1 MRDPFTTGTNKID
14 RRTALLLSA
23 ALTALAPSIALGQ
36 TGVLTT
42 EDMIG
47 KSLRVIRPG
56 EMVTMEYNPER
67 LTMEVDGDDRIIAIR
82 IG

>member
-1 MRDPFTTGTNKID
+1 MRDLFENGTRKLD
-14 RRTALLLSA
+14 RRTALLLGA
-23 ALTALAPSIALGQ
+23 ALTALTPSIALGQ
-36 TGVLTT
+36 TEALTT

-56 EMVTMEYNPER
+56 DMVTMEYNPER